1 MKDRKLLFFDID
13 GTLLSE
19 KTHTVPQSAKDAL
32 KKAKEKG
39 HLIFI
44 NTGRPIS
51 TIDQEIHDLNP
62 DGYICGCGTYITY
75 HNKTIYHYQ
84 LSKERCLEIADLI
97 KKYEI
102 DAVLESKD
110 HVYFNENIKNSF
122 VKEIKERYT
131 NNGFNVSSSEDSHLS
146 FDKFTAFFDH
156 DISEFRKNISQDF
169 DIIERS
175 EDMIEVVPKG
185 HSKATGIQVVADD
198 FESNLDHCYVFGDSF
213 NDESMLLYVKHS
225 IVMANGVQAMKNI
238 AYFVTKDIEDDGI
251 AYALEKL
258 GII

>member
-1 MKDRKLLFFDID
+1 MKDRKLLCLDID
-13 GTLLSE
+13 CRVLCD
-19 KTHTVPQSAKDAL
+19 KTHTVPQSAKEAL
-32 KKAKEKG
+32 KKAKENG

-75 HNKTIYHYQ
+75 HDQVIYHHQ
-84 LSKERCLEIADLI
+84 LSKERCKEIASLI

-110 HVYFNENIKNSF
+110 HVYFNENIKNPF
-122 VKEIKERYT
+122 VREIKERYT
-131 NNGFNVSSSEDSHLS
+131 NNGFNVSSSTDPNLS
-146 FDKFTAFFDH
+146 FDKFTIWFDH
-156 DISEFRKNISQDF
+156 DISEFRKNILKNF

-175 EDMIEVVPKG
+175 EEMLEIVPKE
-185 HSKATGIQVVADD
+185 HSKATGIQTVADD
-198 FESNLDHCYVFGDSF
+198 FKSDLDHCYVFGDSF
-213 NDESMLLYVKHS
+213 NDESMLRYVKHS
-225 IVMANGVQAMKNI
+225 IVMANGVQAMKDI

-258 GII
+258 ELI